1 MYTVVLKIN
10 HSTQISRETGRPT
23 SAVKAKRNPPT
34 FIYLYFTFIIIDF
47 FLYLHLFSV
56 FFINFLFCFI
66 FKNLILFIVFLL
78 H

>member
-56 FFINFLFCFI
+56 FFINFLFCLF
-66 FKNLILFIVFLL
+66 FFILFIVFLL